1 MGVTQR
7 CVPEK
12 RCVRVG
18 VTQRCVPEWMQ
29 SMCTEMHGDET
40 ETSLPH
46 TQTLLILQLYSF
58 SEIVII
64 LVLLVSHIKKVLP
77 RGKCLKEGRKDMK
90 VGLHPFTNYCYCSQV
105 LKKHIDL
112 TTIGSGFVQV

>member
-1 MGVTQR
+1 MPQLGHFGKNFLKIKKIAHDCSHIPFTS
-7 CVPEK
+7 
-12 RCVRVG
+12 
-18 VTQRCVPEWMQ
+18 TYN
-29 SMCTEMHGDET
+29 
-40 ETSLPH
+40 TSLPH